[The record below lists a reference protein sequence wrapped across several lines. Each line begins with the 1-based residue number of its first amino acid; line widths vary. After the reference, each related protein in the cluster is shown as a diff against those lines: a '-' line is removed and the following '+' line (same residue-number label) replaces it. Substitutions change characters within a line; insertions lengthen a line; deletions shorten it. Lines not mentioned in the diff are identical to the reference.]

1 MIDRYDRLCVVEVE
15 EVENRLSRRGTR
27 EEAYGTPPS

>member
-1 MIDRYDRLCVVEVE
+1 MIDRYDGLCPEYVE
-15 EVENRLSRRGTR
+15 EVGNWLSRREAR